1 MGREFLTTPIRTE
14 EIAKQSSGGGVAYE
28 KVDVQVSDDQNAAKS
43 LPVET
48 PTSNHDSIPP
58 EGGAQ
63 VSISRSPHCRR
74 LSFLGSLSAV
84 RD

>member
-1 MGREFLTTPIRTE
+1 M
-14 EIAKQSSGGGVAYE
+14 AKQSSGGGGAYE
-28 KVDVQVSDDQNAAKS
+28 KVDVQVSDDRNAAKS

-48 PTSNHDSIPP
+48 ADYDTIPP

-74 LSFLGSLSAV
+74 LSFLGSLPAV